1 MDKDKQIVLTGY
13 LLLILWIGTL
23 GLVIHYFFFR

>member
-13 LLLILWIGTL
+13 ILLILWIGML
-23 GLVIHYFFFR
+23 GLLIHYFLFK